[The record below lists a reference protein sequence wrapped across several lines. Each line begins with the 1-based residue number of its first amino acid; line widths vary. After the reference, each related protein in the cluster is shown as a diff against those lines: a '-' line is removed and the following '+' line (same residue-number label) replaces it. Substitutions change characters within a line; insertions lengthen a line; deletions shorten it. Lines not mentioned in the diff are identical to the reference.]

1 MQCTIT
7 FEFLH
12 IKLYAL
18 FKASGAWPV
27 VPHIPE
33 VLDTAVKYLFGPLF
47 CSLLVADL
55 NCLNSTPVSFDGGNN
70 SEGFKFFLK
79 SMLELFLLWI
89 YTGECGKYKIWQTKD
104 CNHWGKT
111 YCERF
116 NNSCKCAAWNNNI
129 IPFHVCI
136 SKALQ
141 EMENISNFVM
151 EFCKAD
157 SDVVCFAS

>member
-70 SEGFKFFLK
+70 SEGFKFFFK
-79 SMLELFLLWI
+79 
-89 YTGECGKYKIWQTKD
+89 KYAGIISSVD
-104 CNHWGKT
+104 IHWRMW
-111 YCERF
+111 EIQ
-116 NNSCKCAAWNNNI
+116 NMAN
-129 IPFHVCI
+129 
-136 SKALQ
+136 
-141 EMENISNFVM
+141 
-151 EFCKAD
+151 
-157 SDVVCFAS
+157 